1 MFGLCL
7 TWSLMFAAL
16 ASNVK
21 PADQGVDCSIRAGL
35 KITGQVTF
43 ASRPESGKWVDI
55 VYKAGEYWLRYEMS
69 ADKSGRF
76 AFFVF
81 ADGAW
86 SLEASLAKQVELNHA
101 YDFRAGWDGFA
112 VSLAIDGERG
122 ADARCRG
129 ACRPSLARCVTG
141 SPGKVMVES
150 FVVKCEQLARVVI
163 SDVRTRELLPRQGS
177 GVSILGR
184 LTNIG
189 MPLERWTLEARVE
202 NGASI
207 SPTHLELQRI
217 GEYEEVPFELK
228 VDAGTNG
235 MVFVDLTLKKGR
247 RTAACFRKRL
257 VVMPERDPEFLS
269 RAWHPP
275 ASRGHAFYVD
285 SRDGD
290 DGADGMSPETSW
302 RTLARANSL
311 TLGPGDR
318 LLLRRGCAFGEE
330 LSLLA
335 RGDPENWAEIGA
347 YGEGAR
353 PVVCRTRHINDRCGR
368 IMDPRCLVVRD
379 LTFCNAGM
387 GLALVCEAE
396 ESGRLL
402 VERCLFHHLEGVYD
416 RFNSHG
422 IPEWR
427 DEKGAPNPGGEQSCG
442 VFIGGAHAR
451 DAIVRDCEFYQCS
464 NGFRVFGRDV
474 VLTRLFCHDNYAHN
488 TSPHPYFCASRSYL
502 TDSVFDASGWH
513 AAAGTM
519 GVMLSGNQGLVIRGC
534 HFLNQPDSG
543 SPDEGGIDFE
553 ANGENC
559 LVEACTFRNNAGA
572 AIEVLGLGAPQARN
586 VHVRRCKFDRD
597 NFAHKNG
604 PCEIQVWG
612 DGKTSRRI
620 ACSNGLIEDCGCVL
634 LPGVSFYENE
644 SPTSNDWQMAG
655 NRIFDFSD
663 ELDRAYPFP
672 EPPQVSVCGEIWTD
686 RPEVALQGGV
696 QGKEVSLRWEQTEGP
711 SPVEFVSPDR
721 VSTKAVF
728 PSVGDYRVAFKAD
741 NGVLWRTVRTAVHVL
756 PRGMR
761 TVKAW
766 DFSRN
771 LDMQGWRVEETGTAY
786 RFLPGPTP
794 ARDSSSHP
802 VRLVCGD
809 YLVVAVENANEACLL
824 TADERNVGVTFN
836 AMHANVMRVKMQNGT
851 TARRMRFWWQVVG
864 SSPRWDIRNSVE
876 FDLNPQDGKDSVYE
890 VALPPAGGVKQLKLS
905 FGDGTA
911 PITGTCRI
919 DYIWLGNN
927 LALVTKGPENTEREN
942 K

>member
-1 MFGLCL
+1 MGKFLQLAFCL
-7 TWSLMFAAL
+7 WGAAL
-16 ASNVK
+16 ASFGATSASK
-21 PADQGVDCSIRAGL
+21 DDGAGCSIRAGL
-35 KITGQVTF
+35 KMTGRVTF
-43 ASRPESGKWVDI
+43 TARPERGKWVD
-55 VYKAGEYWLRYEMS
+55 VVRRNGEYWLRYG
-69 ADKSGRF
+69 KSSETCGRF
-76 AFFVF
+76 EFFVF
-81 ADGAW
+81 VDGAW
-86 SLEASLAKQVELNHA
+86 SEGLVFPCEVELNRP
-101 YDFRAGWDGFA
+101 YGFEAGWNGLVLSLSVDG
-112 VSLAIDGERG
+112 VSDVR
-122 ADARCRG
+122 ARCCG
-129 ACRPSLARCVTG
+129 SCRPGSSRTSAG
-141 SPGKVMVES
+141 SPGKATVEELS
-150 FVVKCEQLARVVI
+150 VTCEKQARAVFA
-163 SDVRTRELLPRQGS
+163 DVRTRELLPRS
-177 GVSILGR
+177 GKATKLQGR
-184 LTNIG
+184 LVNIG
-189 MPLERWTLEARVE
+189 TPLENWTLEAVAEDGVRV
-202 NGASI
+202 
-207 SPTHLELQRI
+207 SPAQMELPRI
-217 GEYEEVPFELK
+217 GEYAEVPLEWE

-235 MVFVDLTLKKGR
+235 IVSVELTLRKGAR
-247 RTAACFRKRL
+247 VAARSRKRL
-257 VVMPERDPEFLS
+257 VLMPERDPVPS
-269 RAWHPP
+269 TWSPPRHRRRAFH
-275 ASRGHAFYVD
+275 VD

-290 DGADGMSPETSW
+290 DRRDGTTPETAW
-302 RTLARANSL
+302 RTLGRANGL
-311 TLGPGDR
+311 TLGPGDC

-335 RGDPENWAEIGA
+335 CGDPENWAEIGA

-353 PVVCRTRHINDRCGR
+353 PTVCRTRHINDRCGR
-368 IMDPRCLVVRD
+368 IVNPRCLVVRD

-396 ESGRLL
+396 GSGRLL

-464 NGFRVFGRDV
+464 NGFRVWGRDV

-572 AIEVLGLGAPQARN
+572 AIEVLGLGAPQTRN
-586 VHVRRCKFDRD
+586 VHIRHCKFDRD

-612 DGKTSRRI
+612 NKRTSRRV
-620 ACSNGLIEDCGCVL
+620 ACSNGLVEDCGCVL

-644 SPTSNDWQMAG
+644 SPTSNDWQVTG
-655 NRIFDFSD
+655 NRIFDFPD

-672 EPPQVSVCGEIWTD
+672 EPPQVAVCGEVWTD
-686 RPEVALQGGV
+686 RPEVALQGRVRGE
-696 QGKEVSLRWEQTEGP
+696 GASLRWEQTEGP
-711 SPVEFVSPDR
+711 SPVEFASPDR

-728 PSVGDYRVAFKAD
+728 PSAGDYRVALKAD
-741 NGVLWRTVRTAVHVL
+741 NGALWRTARTAVHVL

-771 LDMQGWRVEETGTAY
+771 LDMQGWRVEGTGTAY

-809 YLVVAVENANEACLL
+809 YLVVAVESANEACLL
-824 TADERNVGVTFN
+824 TADERNVGVVFN
-836 AMHANVMRVKMQNGT
+836 ATHANVMRVKMQNHT
-851 TARRMRFWWQVVG
+851 TARQMRLWWQTDRCAPKWEV
-864 SSPRWDIRNSVE
+864 RNSVA
-876 FDLNPQDGKDSVYE
+876 FDVKPLDVSDAVYE
-890 VALPPAGGVKQLKLS
+890 LALPSAGSLRRLKLAL
-905 FGDGTA
+905 GDGVT
-911 PITGTCRI
+911 PVTGTCRI
-919 DYIWLGNN
+919 DYIWLGNRRTHP
-927 LALVTKGPENTEREN
+927 ADAAVR
-942 K
+942 